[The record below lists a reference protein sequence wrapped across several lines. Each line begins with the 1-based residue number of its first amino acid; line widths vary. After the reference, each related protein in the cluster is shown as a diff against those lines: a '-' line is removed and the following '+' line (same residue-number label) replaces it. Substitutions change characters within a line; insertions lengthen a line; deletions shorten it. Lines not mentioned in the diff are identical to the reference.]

1 MSVPPPVPGPARDP
15 ARPSPDA
22 DRGGN
27 GLAVAGFTLSVAGV
41 VLGFSPL
48 LSIAGL
54 VCAVL
59 GLVFSA
65 AGRRAV
71 RADPRRPHRGLAI
84 AGTVVVVLAV
94 IMSISG
100 IVLLIDEG
108 SPLRGAAG

>member
-71 RADPRRPHRGLAI
+71 RADPRRPHR
-84 AGTVVVVLAV
+84 AGPTAAWR
-94 IMSISG
+94 SPARSSSSSRSSCRSA
-100 IVLLIDEG
+100 G
-108 SPLRGAAG
+108 SSS